1 MPDVETVE
9 TFPTM
14 LRRVLGDRLEQSVEA
29 FPDMFTSDGIL
40 EYPFAPPGI
49 ETPIIGRTA
58 IVANFER
65 IRKFMRIDGVSGVS
79 EIDVVDPHI
88 IVLEFYGKGIG
99 LLTGEL
105 YEQRYISVI
114 HMRNRLIAKYRD
126 FWNPLEI
133 IRVAKG
139 SDSLKPLTIV

>member
-1 MPDVETVE
+1 
-9 TFPTM
+9 
-14 LRRVLGDRLEQSVEA
+14 
-29 FPDMFTSDGIL
+29 
-40 EYPFAPPGI
+40 
-49 ETPIIGRTA
+49 
-58 IVANFER
+58 
-65 IRKFMRIDGVSGVS
+65 MRIDGVSGVS

-114 HMRNRLIAKYRD
+114 HMRDRLIAKYRD